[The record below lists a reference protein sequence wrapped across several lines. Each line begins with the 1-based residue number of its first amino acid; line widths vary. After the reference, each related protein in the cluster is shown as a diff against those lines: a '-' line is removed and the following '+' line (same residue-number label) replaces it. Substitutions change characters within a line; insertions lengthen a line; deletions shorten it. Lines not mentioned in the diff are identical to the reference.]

1 MPREDVAAVL
11 AALIER
17 DDAVGLALDL
27 IGGQTPIDQA
37 VEAAIARSES
47 DFP

>member
-1 MPREDVAAVL
+1 ML

-27 IGGQTPIDQA
+27 IGGPTPIDEA
-37 VEAAIARSES
+37 VDAAIARGES
-47 DFP
+47 DFS